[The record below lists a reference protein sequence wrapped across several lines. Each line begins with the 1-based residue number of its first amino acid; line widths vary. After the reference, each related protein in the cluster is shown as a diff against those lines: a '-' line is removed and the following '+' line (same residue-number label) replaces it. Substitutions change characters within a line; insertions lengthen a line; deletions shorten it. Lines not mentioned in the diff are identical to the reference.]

1 MSKGLHKNK
10 HENYSD
16 FIDSKLAGSH
26 IQFTD
31 TLPLH
36 AIKMSFTSASETAFL
51 AEKKKSVKHESY
63 HTVNAN
69 PWKGIVP
76 TGRLVTAFKK
86 SQKQHRFEA
95 KNC

>member
-51 AEKKKSVKHESY
+51 AEKRRV
-63 HTVNAN
+63 
-69 PWKGIVP
+69 
-76 TGRLVTAFKK
+76 
-86 SQKQHRFEA
+86 
-95 KNC
+95 